1 MAAPGKA
8 ELVDNRLQLVTQLIH
23 LLDQRGWDATT
34 ADELAAAAGISR
46 ATFFR
51 VYGSKEDLVF
61 ADHSVM
67 LTRLETFL
75 AETDHDVASAMREG
89 LMLVFRYHLDDQER
103 TLARHRLLKQSVQLR
118 NRELLTSHHYERIFR
133 HWLGARLREEGV
145 SESVAVALAGAAV
158 ALHNSFLRQWL
169 AQPRQTILDDFQ
181 QEAQR
186 LIRVFLAGYRSDNQD
201 DPTGSRSPRP
211 VTVVTVV
218 NEGSDTEQVCEA
230 VRIALNEQSLN
241 SAASAQ
247 TAVDRG
253 TDRDS

>member
-1 MAAPGKA
+1 MEK
-8 ELVDNRLQLVTQLIH
+8 RLELVTQLIQ
-23 LLDQRGWDATT
+23 LLDRQGWDATT

-75 AETDHDVASAMREG
+75 AQTEHDVASAMREG
-89 LMLVFRYHLDDQER
+89 LMQVFRYHLDDEER

-133 HWLGARLREEGV
+133 RWLRSRLGGAGTN
-145 SESVAVALAGAAV
+145 ESAAVALAGAAV

-169 AQPRQTILDDFQ
+169 ANPSSSILEAFQ
-181 QEAQR
+181 LEAQK
-186 LIRVFLAGYRSDNQD
+186 LIHMFL
-201 DPTGSRSPRP
+201 TGSRSNGHGDHGDSVAHRP
-211 VTVVTVV
+211 ATVVTVV
-218 NEGSDTEQVCEA
+218 NQGSDTEQVCDA
-230 VRIALNEQSLN
+230 VRTALNDAS
-241 SAASAQ
+241 SSRTASA
-247 TAVDRG
+247 
-253 TDRDS
+253 

>member
-1 MAAPGKA
+1 M
-8 ELVDNRLQLVTQLIH
+8 DNRLQLVTQLIH
-23 LLDQRGWDATT
+23 LLDERGWDATT
-34 ADELAAAAGISR
+34 ADDLAAAAGISR

-75 AETDHDVASAMREG
+75 SETSHDVASAMREG

-133 HWLGARLREEGV
+133 RWLRIRLPELGIEEPA
-145 SESVAVALAGAAV
+145 AVALAGAAV
-158 ALHNSFLRQWL
+158 ALHNSYLRQWL
-169 AQPRQTILDDFQ
+169 AHPTQAVQDAFQ

-186 LIRVFLAGYRSDNQD
+186 LIRVFLTGYRSGNQD
-201 DPTGSRSPRP
+201 DPNDTGAQGP

-218 NEGSDTEQVCEA
+218 NQGSDTEQVCEA
-230 VRIALNEQSLN
+230 VRIALNEPSPEGTASPQ
-241 SAASAQ
+241 AAVGRS
-247 TAVDRG
+247 TE
-253 TDRDS
+253 